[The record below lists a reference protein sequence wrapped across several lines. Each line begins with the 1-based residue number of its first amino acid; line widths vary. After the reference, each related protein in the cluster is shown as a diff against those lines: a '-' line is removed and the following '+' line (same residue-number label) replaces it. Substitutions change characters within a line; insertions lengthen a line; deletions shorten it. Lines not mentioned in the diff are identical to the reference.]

1 MSFVSTTGWQ
11 VAPASA
17 NKLRT
22 SYLKGFLDI
31 SGSESAAALRVRNNN
46 NIELFD
52 GSDVPKF
59 QINAAEYVVRDD
71 KDSGNALATLTIPVT
86 KLSYLTGLNT
96 NIQGQ
101 FDAISNGE
109 SVSNNLKAVN
119 SNVSGNLEV
128 GNRLFV
134 GGDAEFRRDVMVGA
148 NLNVRG
154 NAIIDQNAY
163 INKSLFVKGDA
174 TIDGRLYVIGDVS
187 MSDDLYV
194 QKKLQVMQDVSLNG
208 GLSLAGNAV
217 VNGKLTVTHLVIG
230 NNADDASG
238 SGFLINTPL
247 QATSTLAL
255 TGAATMASTLGVTG
269 KITGSN
275 GLEISSGAAT
285 MASTLDVTGKITG
298 LAALEITGAT
308 TLSST
313 LAVTGV
319 TTLGNTLAVTGAST
333 LSSTLA
339 VTGASTL
346 SSTLDVTGAST
357 MASTLGVTG
366 KITGSNAL
374 EITGATTL
382 GSTLGVTGKITGS
395 NDLEVAGNAV
405 LSSRLSVAQA
415 ATFSDKM
422 SVALDASFGADLQ
435 IATKLRVGNDTN
447 SVYING
453 PNYIGSAFANS
464 ISVKSGD
471 LDITPGSA
479 NNSVHI
485 RGGLFVD
492 GSVNFM
498 GDFIKTDTKVQF
510 TDQIEVSNS
519 GTGPA
524 LKVTQTGANPV
535 ASFSD
540 STGITMLMDDAGKL
554 GVGAVGGN
562 WNVVSNKPTAELD
575 VHGAAKISTTFDV
588 TGAATLGNTLAV
600 TGASTF
606 TGVATFV
613 NGIVLG
619 GSFVDQW

>member
-1 MSFVSTTGWQ
+1 
-11 VAPASA
+11 
-17 NKLRT
+17 
-22 SYLKGFLDI
+22 
-31 SGSESAAALRVRNNN
+31 
-46 NIELFD
+46 
-52 GSDVPKF
+52 
-59 QINAAEYVVRDD
+59 
-71 KDSGNALATLTIPVT
+71 
-86 KLSYLTGLNT
+86 
-96 NIQGQ
+96 
-101 FDAISNGE
+101 
-109 SVSNNLKAVN
+109 
-119 SNVSGNLEV
+119 
-128 GNRLFV
+128 
-134 GGDAEFRRDVMVGA
+134 
-148 NLNVRG
+148 
-154 NAIIDQNAY
+154 
-163 INKSLFVKGDA
+163 
-174 TIDGRLYVIGDVS
+174 
-187 MSDDLYV
+187 
-194 QKKLQVMQDVSLNG
+194 
-208 GLSLAGNAV
+208 
-217 VNGKLTVTHLVIG
+217 
-230 NNADDASG
+230 
-238 SGFLINTPL
+238 
-247 QATSTLAL
+247 
-255 TGAATMASTLGVTG
+255 MASTLGVTG
-269 KITGSN
+269 KITGS
-275 GLEISSGAAT
+275 
-285 MASTLDVTGKITG
+285 D
-298 LAALEITGAT
+298 
-308 TLSST
+308 
-313 LAVTGV
+313 
-319 TTLGNTLAVTGAST
+319 
-333 LSSTLA
+333 
-339 VTGASTL
+339 
-346 SSTLDVTGAST
+346 
-357 MASTLGVTG
+357 
-366 KITGSNAL
+366 AL

-405 LSSRLSVAQA
+405 LSSKLSVAQA

-435 IATKLRVGNDTN
+435 IANKLRVGNDTN

-540 STGITMLMDDAGKL
+540 STGITMLMDNLGKL

-562 WNVVSNKPTAELD
+562 WDVVNNKPTAELD

-606 TGVATFV
+606 TGVATFQ

>member
-1 MSFVSTTGWQ
+1 MSFASSTWQ
-11 VAPASA
+11 AAPTTA

-31 SGSESAAALRVRNNN
+31 SGTDAAALRVRNNN
-46 NIELFD
+46 NIEFFD

-59 QINAAEYVVRDD
+59 QINAENYVVPDA
-71 KDSGNALATLTIPVT
+71 SAPNGPALSIPVN
-86 KLSYLTGLNT
+86 KLSYLTGLTT

-101 FDAISNGE
+101 FDAISNGT

-134 GGDAEFRRDVMVGA
+134 GGDAEFRQDVMVGA

-174 TIDGRLYVIGDVS
+174 TIDGRLYVLGDVS
-187 MSDDLYV
+187 MSDDLFV

-208 GLSLAGNAV
+208 SLSLAGNAV
-217 VNGKLTVTHLVIG
+217 VNGKLTVTHLVID
-230 NNADDASG
+230 NNSHDASG
-238 SGFLINTPL
+238 SGFLIKTPL

-298 LAALEITGAT
+298 SNGLEISSGAATMASTLDVTGKITGSAALDITGATALRSTLDVSGASTLASTLAVTGASTFASTLAATGKITGSAALEITGAT

-313 LAVTGV
+313 L
-319 TTLGNTLAVTGAST
+319 
-333 LSSTLA
+333 
-339 VTGASTL
+339 
-346 SSTLDVTGAST
+346 D
-357 MASTLGVTG
+357 VTG
-366 KITGSNAL
+366 KITGL
-374 EITGATTL
+374 
-382 GSTLGVTGKITGS
+382 
-395 NDLEVAGNAV
+395 NDLAVAGNTV
-405 LSSRLSVAQA
+405 LSSKLSVAQA

-422 SVALDASFGADLQ
+422 SVVSDASFGADLQ

-453 PNYIGSAFANS
+453 PNYEGSAFANS

-471 LDITPGSA
+471 LDIAPGSA

-492 GSVNFM
+492 GSVNFL
-498 GDFIKTDTKVQF
+498 GDFIKTDTKVQI

-540 STGITMLMDDAGKL
+540 STGITMLMDNLGKL

-562 WNVVSNKPTAELD
+562 WDVVNNKPTAELD
-575 VHGAAKISTTFDV
+575 VHGAAKISTTLDV
-588 TGAATLGNTLAV
+588 TGAATLASTLAV

-606 TGVATFV
+606 TGVATFQ

>member
-1 MSFVSTTGWQ
+1 
-11 VAPASA
+11 
-17 NKLRT
+17 
-22 SYLKGFLDI
+22 
-31 SGSESAAALRVRNNN
+31 
-46 NIELFD
+46 
-52 GSDVPKF
+52 
-59 QINAAEYVVRDD
+59 
-71 KDSGNALATLTIPVT
+71 
-86 KLSYLTGLNT
+86 
-96 NIQGQ
+96 
-101 FDAISNGE
+101 
-109 SVSNNLKAVN
+109 
-119 SNVSGNLEV
+119 
-128 GNRLFV
+128 
-134 GGDAEFRRDVMVGA
+134 
-148 NLNVRG
+148 
-154 NAIIDQNAY
+154 
-163 INKSLFVKGDA
+163 
-174 TIDGRLYVIGDVS
+174 
-187 MSDDLYV
+187 
-194 QKKLQVMQDVSLNG
+194 
-208 GLSLAGNAV
+208 
-217 VNGKLTVTHLVIG
+217 
-230 NNADDASG
+230 
-238 SGFLINTPL
+238 LINTPL

-255 TGAATMASTLGVTG
+255 TGAATMASTLGVSG

-298 LAALEITGAT
+298 SNGLEISSGAATMASTLGVTGKITGSAALDISGATALRSTLDVSGAATLASTLAVTGASTFASTLAATGKITGSAALEITGAT

-313 LAVTGV
+313 L
-319 TTLGNTLAVTGAST
+319 
-333 LSSTLA
+333 
-339 VTGASTL
+339 
-346 SSTLDVTGAST
+346 D
-357 MASTLGVTG
+357 VTG
-366 KITGSNAL
+366 KITGL
-374 EITGATTL
+374 
-382 GSTLGVTGKITGS
+382 
-395 NDLEVAGNAV
+395 NDLAVAGNTV
-405 LSSRLSVAQA
+405 LSSKLSVTQD

-422 SVALDASFGADLQ
+422 SVVSDASFGADLQ

-471 LDITPGSA
+471 LDIAPGSA

-540 STGITMLMDDAGKL
+540 STGITMLMDNLGKL

-562 WNVVSNKPTAELD
+562 WDVVNNKPTAELD

-588 TGAATLGNTLAV
+588 TGAVTLGNTLAV

-606 TGVATFV
+606 TGVATFQ

>member
-1 MSFVSTTGWQ
+1 MSFASSTWQ
-11 VAPASA
+11 AAPTSA

-31 SGSESAAALRVRNNN
+31 SGSDAAALRVRNNN

-52 GSDVPKF
+52 GSDAPKF
-59 QINAAEYVVRDD
+59 QINAENYVVPDA
-71 KDSGNALATLTIPVT
+71 SAPSAAPLSIPVN
-86 KLSYLTGLNT
+86 KLSYLNGLHT

-134 GGDAEFRRDVMVGA
+134 GGDAEFRQDVMVGA

-174 TIDGRLYVIGDVS
+174 TIDGRLYVLGDVS
-187 MSDDLYV
+187 MSDDLFV

-208 GLSLAGNAV
+208 SLSLAGNAV
-217 VNGKLTVTHLVIG
+217 VNGKLTVTHLVID
-230 NNADDASG
+230 NNSHDASG
-238 SGFLINTPL
+238 SGFLIKTPL

-275 GLEISSGAAT
+275 GLEITGAT
-285 MASTLDVTGKITG
+285 TLNSTLSATGKITG
-298 LAALEITGAT
+298 SDALEITGAT
-308 TLSST
+308 TLHST
-313 LAVTGV
+313 LGV
-319 TTLGNTLAVTGAST
+319 DAKITAGADLQVAGNTVLSSQLSVAQAAT

-339 VTGASTL
+339 
-346 SSTLDVTGAST
+346 VTGAST

-366 KITGSNAL
+366 KITGSDAL

-405 LSSRLSVAQA
+405 LSSKLSVAQA

-435 IATKLRVGNDTN
+435 IANKLRVGNDTN

-485 RGGLFVD
+485 RGGLYVD
-492 GSVNFM
+492 GSVNFL
-498 GDFIKTDTKVQF
+498 GDFIKTDTKVQL

-524 LKVTQTGANPV
+524 LKITQTGANPV

-540 STGITMLMDDAGKL
+540 STGITMLMDDMGKL

-619 GSFVDQW
+619 GAFVDQW